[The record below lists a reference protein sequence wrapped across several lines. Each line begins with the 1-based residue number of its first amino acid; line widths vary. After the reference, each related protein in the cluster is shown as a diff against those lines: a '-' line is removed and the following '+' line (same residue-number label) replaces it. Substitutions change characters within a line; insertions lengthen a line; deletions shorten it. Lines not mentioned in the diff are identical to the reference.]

1 LVPLLREPD
10 DVLAYDVA
18 TAPLERFVDQGG
30 RQAVHPAQIG
40 AACQRVL
47 VMVVNG
53 AQVEAVVQGEHGLLQ
68 TMTSGSILVC
78 STMALADLHR
88 VAARAAVQ
96 GVAIIDSPVS
106 GGVEGA
112 AEGTLTMF
120 CGGDPVIVEAHRP
133 LLQVVGTHVAHVGL
147 LGADL
152 VGTLANNLILGVGR
166 LAVAEAVAMAKKAE
180 VPLDTLYQT
189 LKTCTADSRLL
200 RALEGAVLR
209 GEYPPVTFHA
219 VNDLSAAVDSGR
231 SVQQAMPVTSLS
243 SNLAIV
249 VFTNLGSEAGLICK
263 PQLRPVTTPKY

>member
-1 LVPLLREPD
+1 M
-10 DVLAYDVA
+10 
-18 TAPLERFVDQGG
+18 GC
-30 RQAVHPAQIG
+30 G
-40 AACQRVL
+40 AAIASEHYL
-47 VMVVNG
+47 SITT
-53 AQVEAVVQGEHGLLQ
+53 VVQGEHGLLQ

-78 STMALADLHR
+78 STMAMADLHR

-112 AEGTLTMF
+112 AESTLTMF

-200 RALEGAVLR
+200 RALEGAVTTI
-209 GEYPPVTFHA
+209 PIPSI
-219 VNDLSAAVDSGR
+219 SAR
-231 SVQQAMPVTSLS
+231 
-243 SNLAIV
+243 AIP
-249 VFTNLGSEAGLICK
+249 SW
-263 PQLRPVTTPKY
+263 